1 MSAGEGNDIL
11 SETQLPAPRTVA
23 DYYHLRELLEALI
36 AKVGD
41 DENHPQAAFLDRLGE
56 LIEEYEA
63 SHVPGNFRSSSRI
76 SPPVQACAVG
86 ACPHRVPPAAAMVVT

>member
-1 MSAGEGNDIL
+1 MVSITRGTEMSAGEGNDIL
-11 SETQLPAPRTVA
+11 AETQLPAPRTVA

-63 SHVPGNFRSSSRI
+63 SHVPEI
-76 SPPVQACAVG
+76 LE
-86 ACPHRVPPAAAMVVT
+86 AAAASRHQFKPAS